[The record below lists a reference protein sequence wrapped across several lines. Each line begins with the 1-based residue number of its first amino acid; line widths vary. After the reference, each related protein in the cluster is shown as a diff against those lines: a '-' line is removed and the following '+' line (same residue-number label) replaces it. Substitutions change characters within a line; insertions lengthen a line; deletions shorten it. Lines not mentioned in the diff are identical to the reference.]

1 MDETIAR
8 YLENDAEPETALAEV
23 LEGSFGH
30 AIEVPA
36 YAETDSLFETLASV
50 PEGPQG
56 DVLIVVVLNARADSP
71 AEVHE
76 ANRVARETIAA
87 VAPVSVVSET
97 PDVRLFPHRRGRLL
111 LIDRALPG
119 DYLPAGQGIGLA
131 RKIGCDLMLRL
142 HAEGRLVSPWIHA
155 TDADVT
161 LPNDY
166 FGQIG
171 DVDSAVRSA
180 ALYFFEHRFPEED
193 LAEAGRLLEISFRY
207 ATLGLAWAGSPY
219 AYESLGSCLAI
230 TPWAYA
236 AVGGFPRRD
245 SIEDFTI
252 ANDLAKIGS
261 IERLAGSPI
270 ELSGRISTRVPVST
284 GQTLSRLVGGKRGAA
299 ADFELHHPIVFAHLA
314 AWLRVLGAIARR
326 GGDLEEPLKELPHAN
341 PFFRADLLEEV
352 LGQMGAFE
360 KVREAIAEPGDE
372 ETLLRRLHAGFDAF
386 STRRLLDDLRDAGL
400 PSIGFRDAL
409 SEAPFTGLTASTED
423 EIETLR
429 LLLAEEEKRLSVVPA
444 GIPSVELDRA

>member
-1 MDETIAR
+1 MDAIAG
-8 YLENDAEPETALAEV
+8 YLEKDAEPEAEV
-23 LEGSFGH
+23 AERFEGSFGH

-36 YAETDSLFETLASV
+36 YGETDSLFETLESV

-71 AEVHE
+71 DEVHE
-76 ANRVARETIAA
+76 ANRVARERIAA
-87 VAPVSVVSET
+87 VAPVSAVSRT
-97 PDVRLFPHRRGRLL
+97 PDIRLFPHPRGRLL
-111 LIDRALPG
+111 LIDRAIPG

-142 HAEGRLVSPWIHA
+142 RAEGRLASPWIHA
-155 TDADVT
+155 TDADVR

-171 DVDSAVRSA
+171 DVDSETTSA
-180 ALYFFEHRFPEED
+180 AVYFYEHRFPEEED
-193 LAEAGRLLEISFRY
+193 LAEAGRLHEISLRY

-236 AVGGFPRRD
+236 GVGGFPRSK

-270 ELSGRISTRVPVST
+270 ELAGRISTRVPIST
-284 GQTLSRLVGGKRGAA
+284 GQTLSRLVETKGAA
-299 ADFELHHPIVFAHLA
+299 ATFELHHPIVFAHLA
-314 AWLRVLGAIARR
+314 AWLRVLAAIARR
-326 GGDLEEPLKELPHAN
+326 GGDLEAPLQQLPHAN
-341 PFFRADLLEEV
+341 PFFRADLLEEA

-372 ETLLRRLHAGFDAF
+372 ETILRRLHARFDAF
-386 STRRLLDDLRDAGL
+386 STRRLLDDLRDTGF
-400 PSIGFRDAL
+400 PSIGFREAL
-409 SEAPFTGLTASTED
+409 SEAPFTGLSDTTQD
-423 EIETLR
+423 ELETLR
-429 LLLAEEEKRLSVVPA
+429 LLLAEEEKKLSVVAA